1 MSNAR
6 GVNARGALGRYGE
19 ELAAR
24 RLTEAGMTVLE
35 RNWRCGRTGE
45 IDIVARDGDA
55 LVVCEVKTRRAGA
68 FEHPMAAVT
77 PTKADRLRGLARTL
91 AAGTRRGPTG
101 RRPHRR
107 RGRRP
112 PRARRTRRGART
124 GGGLMGFARTCSVA
138 LVGVEGVI
146 VEVQADLEPGVAAFT
161 LVGLPDKSLTE
172 SKDRVRAAVVNSGAE
187 WPQKKLTVGL
197 SPASVPK
204 AGSGFDLAVACA
216 VLGASERIDPRML
229 SDIVMIGELGLDGRV
244 RPVRGI
250 LPAVLAAAEAGYE
263 QVVVPECAAAE
274 ASLVPGVSVLGVRTL
289 RQLIAVLADEPV
301 PDEEPDEGRPD
312 PLMAGL
318 RLPGTGAATGMHTV
332 GAAQQ
337 DQGHDLAD
345 VVGQLA
351 ARTAVEVAA
360 AGGHHLFLEGPPGA
374 GKTMLAERLPAILP
388 SLAKEESLEVTAV
401 HSVAG
406 LLPAGKPLVDVPPY
420 CAPHHSATMQAL
432 VGGGQGVARP
442 GAVSLAH
449 RGVLFLDETPEFSSQ
464 ALDALRQP
472 LEAGHVVIA
481 RSAGVVRFPAKFLMV
496 LAANPCPCGR
506 FSRTDDLCE
515 CPPAAIRRYQA
526 RLSGPLLDRVDLRV
540 EVDRVT
546 RSELSQSAARG
557 ESTAVVAERV
567 RAARE
572 RAALRLAGTLW
583 RTNSEVPGRELRSRW
598 HAAPGAMDEAER
610 SLERGLLTAR
620 GLDRVLRVAWTIAD
634 LVGHDRPDA
643 ADVNL
648 ALQLRTGVPRGMP
661 MAIGALT

>member
-1 MSNAR
+1 
-6 GVNARGALGRYGE
+6 
-19 ELAAR
+19 
-24 RLTEAGMTVLE
+24 
-35 RNWRCGRTGE
+35 
-45 IDIVARDGDA
+45 
-55 LVVCEVKTRRAGA
+55 
-68 FEHPMAAVT
+68 
-77 PTKADRLRGLARTL
+77 
-91 AAGTRRGPTG
+91 
-101 RRPHRR
+101 
-107 RGRRP
+107 
-112 PRARRTRRGART
+112 
-124 GGGLMGFARTCSVA
+124 MGFARTCSVA
-138 LVGVEGVI
+138 LVGVEGVV

-216 VLGASERIDPRML
+216 VLGASERIDPRVL

-263 QVVVPECAAAE
+263 QVVVPECSAAE

-312 PLMAGL
+312 PLLAGL
-318 RLPGTGAATGMHTV
+318 RMPGTGAATGMHTT
-332 GAAQQ
+332 GAAHQ

-388 SLAKEESLEVTAV
+388 ELGREESLEVTAV
-401 HSVAG
+401 HSIAG
-406 LLPAGKPLVDVPPY
+406 LLPVGKPLVDTAPY

-432 VGGGQGVARP
+432 VGGGQGIARP

-515 CPPAAIRRYQA
+515 CPPASIRRYQA

-540 EVDRVT
+540 EIDRVT
-546 RSELSQSAARG
+546 RSELTQRGARG
-557 ESTAVVAERV
+557 ESTATVAARV

-572 RAALRLAGTLW
+572 RSALRLTGTPW
-583 RTNSEVPGRELRSRW
+583 RTNSEIPGRELRSRW

-610 SLERGLLTAR
+610 SLERGMLTAR
-620 GLDRVLRVAWTIAD
+620 GLDRVLRVAWTISD
-634 LVGHDRPDA
+634 LVGHERPDA

-648 ALQLRTGVPRGMP
+648 ALQLRTGVPRGVP
-661 MAIGALT
+661 MAIGALV

>member
-1 MSNAR
+1 
-6 GVNARGALGRYGE
+6 
-19 ELAAR
+19 
-24 RLTEAGMTVLE
+24 
-35 RNWRCGRTGE
+35 
-45 IDIVARDGDA
+45 
-55 LVVCEVKTRRAGA
+55 
-68 FEHPMAAVT
+68 
-77 PTKADRLRGLARTL
+77 
-91 AAGTRRGPTG
+91 
-101 RRPHRR
+101 
-107 RGRRP
+107 
-112 PRARRTRRGART
+112 
-124 GGGLMGFARTCSVA
+124 MGFARTCAVA
-138 LVGVEGVI
+138 LVGVEGVV

-161 LVGLPDKSLTE
+161 LVGLPDKSLSE
-172 SKDRVRAAVVNSGAE
+172 SRDRVRAAVVNSGGE

-216 VLGASERIDPRML
+216 VLGACERIDPRVL
-229 SDIVMIGELGLDGRV
+229 ADIVMIGELGLDGRV

-250 LPAVLAAAEAGYE
+250 LPAVLAAADAGYE

-274 ASLVPGVSVLGVRTL
+274 ASLVPGVSVLGVRSL

-301 PDEEPDEGRPD
+301 PVEEADEQGRPD
-312 PLMAGL
+312 PLLAGL
-318 RLPGTGAATGMHTV
+318 RVPGTGAATGMHSL
-332 GAAQQ
+332 GAAQH

-345 VVGQLA
+345 VVGQIS

-388 SLAKEESLEVTAV
+388 LLGRQESLEVTAV

-406 LLPAGKPLVDVPPY
+406 LLPPGKPLIDVAPY

-432 VGGGQGVARP
+432 VGGGLGIARP
-442 GAVSLAH
+442 GAVSLSH
-449 RGVLFLDETPEFSSQ
+449 RGVLFLDETPEFSSH

-506 FSRTDDLCE
+506 FSQADDFCE
-515 CPPAAIRRYQA
+515 CPPSAIRRYQA

-546 RSELSQSAARG
+546 RAQLAQRGAGG
-557 ESTAVVAERV
+557 ESTTTVAHRV

-572 RAALRLAGTLW
+572 RAAARLVGTPW

-598 HAAPGAMDEAER
+598 HAAAGAMDEAER
-610 SLERGLLTAR
+610 NLERGVLTAR
-620 GLDRVLRVAWTIAD
+620 GLDRVLRVAWTVAD

-643 ADVNL
+643 TDVAL
-648 ALQLRTGVPRGMP
+648 ALQLRTGVPRGVP

>member
-1 MSNAR
+1 
-6 GVNARGALGRYGE
+6 
-19 ELAAR
+19 
-24 RLTEAGMTVLE
+24 
-35 RNWRCGRTGE
+35 
-45 IDIVARDGDA
+45 
-55 LVVCEVKTRRAGA
+55 
-68 FEHPMAAVT
+68 
-77 PTKADRLRGLARTL
+77 
-91 AAGTRRGPTG
+91 
-101 RRPHRR
+101 
-107 RGRRP
+107 
-112 PRARRTRRGART
+112 
-124 GGGLMGFARTCSVA
+124 MGFARTCSVA
-138 LVGVEGVI
+138 LVGVEGVV

-172 SKDRVRAAVVNSGAE
+172 SRDRVRAAVVNSGGE

-216 VLGASERIDPRML
+216 VLGASERIDPRVL
-229 SDIVMIGELGLDGRV
+229 ADIVMIGELGLDGRV

-250 LPAVLAAAEAGYE
+250 LPAVLAAADAGYE

-274 ASLVPGVSVLGVRTL
+274 ASLVPGVSVLGVRSL

-301 PDEEPDEGRPD
+301 PDEEPDEVGRPD
-312 PLMAGL
+312 PLLAGL
-318 RLPGTGAATGMHTV
+318 RVPGTGAATGMHSL
-332 GAAQQ
+332 GAAQH

-345 VVGQLA
+345 VVGQIS
-351 ARTAVEVAA
+351 ARTAVEVSA

-388 SLAKEESLEVTAV
+388 RLRREESLEVTAV

-406 LLPAGKPLVDVPPY
+406 LLPPGKPLIDVAPY

-432 VGGGQGVARP
+432 VGGGPGIARP
-442 GAVSLAH
+442 GAVSLSH
-449 RGVLFLDETPEFSSQ
+449 RGVLFLDETPEFSSH

-481 RSAGVVRFPAKFLMV
+481 RSAGVVRFPARFLMV

-506 FSRTDDLCE
+506 FSQMDDFCE
-515 CPPAAIRRYQA
+515 CPPSAIRRYQA

-546 RSELSQSAARG
+546 RDQLTQRGARG
-557 ESTAVVAERV
+557 ESTATVANRV

-572 RAALRLAGTLW
+572 RAAARLAGTPW

-598 HAAPGAMDEAER
+598 HAASGAMDEAER
-610 SLERGLLTAR
+610 SLERGVLTAR
-620 GLDRVLRVAWTIAD
+620 GLDRVLRVAWTVAD

-643 ADVNL
+643 TDVAL
-648 ALQLRTGVPRGMP
+648 ALQLRTGVPRGVP